1 MEDSS
6 ILKINNK
13 IAAFGFR
20 YIPPKEGSAGADK
33 FAVELYP
40 RLVAKGY
47 EVTAYNRLYKNDDFR
62 PSNYKAILPLQKKI
76 V

>member
-6 ILKINNK
+6 ILKSNRK

-33 FAVELYP
+33 FAMELYP
-40 RLVAKGY
+40 ALLRKVIRLLRITGFTKMTLFDIPTTRVSCYIAL
-47 EVTAYNRLYKNDDFR
+47 ER
-62 PSNYKAILPLQKKI
+62 
-76 V
+76 